1 MKKFLNLL
9 VATFVAILSTSCM
22 INNQKINTGGGGTRV
37 VRHNSPKVKSALAVF
52 GNQPMNPTRDAVQST
67 WGATM
72 SSEYWY
78 NDARK
83 GDRALLQR
91 TSPNE
96 PVLVSRSAGWVWRAG
111 CYNRVVPAEPYTE
124 ETVAVPSGG
133 NNTIYGPSYKLD
145 INMPITIIGGEG
157 GGYYPQPY
165 YREERREFFRSRGEY
180 HQPHYQRPSDC
191 PPGSYRPDRS
201 QDRQP
206 SHRKPS
212 NDCPPGFY
220 RPQGR

>member
-1 MKKFLNLL
+1 MKMYFNML
-9 VATFVAILSTSCM
+9 VATFVAILTSSCM
-22 INNQKINTGGGGTRV
+22 YNNQSTGGGGGTRI
-37 VRHNSPKVKSALAVF
+37 VRHDSPKVKSASAVF

-78 NDARK
+78 NDARR

-111 CYNRVVPAEPYTE
+111 CFNRVVPAEPYTE
-124 ETVAVPSGG
+124 ETVAVPSSGG
-133 NNTIYGPSYKLD
+133 GTIYGPSYKLD

-157 GGYYPQPY
+157 GGYGGYERHEYYQTREYYQPQRE
-165 YREERREFFRSRGEY
+165 YR
-180 HQPHYQRPSDC
+180 QPRYQRPSNDC
-191 PPGSYRPDRS
+191 GPNEYRPDRS
-201 QDRQP
+201 QDR
-206 SHRKPS
+206 R
-212 NDCPPGFY
+212 
-220 RPQGR
+220 